1 MPKLVAWVTV
11 LFCVLS
17 WPAMAFE
24 IFVQPPSGAAFPV
37 EVESSDTIDNL
48 KQKIQDRQGF
58 PPDRQ
63 RLIFAGKQ
71 LEDGRT
77 LSDYNIQPGSTLILL
92 LLGLGVDSGEV
103 ARAVASLQLNDLTGA
118 VAGRVAGR
126 LAATPG
132 GTLAV
137 STSGGGSPVSWWT
150 TADLYALSQGLDGD
164 GGSLTFGVDSL
175 TGGGVLVGAYLGQT
189 WLRLDG
195 EAQARARSPAA
206 GVYLG
211 FPLGAGFVLDGHIGL
226 ARPRVED
233 AGESVRSDRIMG
245 ALGVTGSWQTGGL
258 LLSPGLRAMAYD
270 EDVPANVLGGLSR
283 PAETL
288 RYRSVVA
295 SLRVAGTRGLGGT
308 GLMPYGELSVARVT
322 LDSSLDGESGFTA
335 PRAAIG
341 LAGSLGAGSF
351 SAQLSGG
358 ALLEDADDLG
368 LTLGYSLDF

>member
-1 MPKLVAWVTV
+1 MAKLVAWVTA
-11 LFCVLS
+11 LFCFLS

-24 IFVQPPSGAAFPV
+24 IFIQPPTGPAFPV
-37 EVESSDTIDNL
+37 EVEASDTIDNL

-77 LSDYNIQPGSTLILL
+77 LSDYNIRAGSTLILL
-92 LLGLGVDSGEV
+92 LLGLGADSGEV

-126 LAATPG
+126 LAAAPG
-132 GTLAV
+132 GPLAV
-137 STSGGGSPVSWWT
+137 STSGGAAPVGWWT
-150 TADLYALSQGLDGD
+150 TADLYALSQGLNGD
-164 GGSLTFGVDSL
+164 GGSLTFGVDGV

-195 EAQARARSPAA
+195 EAQATARSPAA

-211 FPLGAGFVLDGHIGL
+211 LPLAAGFVIDGHLGL
-226 ARPRVED
+226 ARPEVRD
-233 AGESVRSDRIMG
+233 AGDRVRSDRIMG
-245 ALGVTGSWQTGGL
+245 ALGLTGTWQTAGL
-258 LLSPGLRAMAYD
+258 MVSPGLRALAYD
-270 EDVPANVLGGLSR
+270 EDVPANLLGGLPR
-283 PAETL
+283 AAETL
-288 RYRSVVA
+288 RYRSVVV
-295 SLRVAGTRGLGGT
+295 SLRVAGAKGLADT
-308 GLMPYGELSVARVT
+308 GLVPYGELSMARVT
-322 LDSSLDGESGFTA
+322 LRSSLDGETGFTA

-341 LAGSLGAGSF
+341 VAGALGAGSLR
-351 SAQLSGG
+351 AELSGG
-358 ALLEDADDLG
+358 ASLADVDDVG